1 MAEEWYKILKYSYR
15 IIIISGGKD
24 SENYKSEDMA
34 LNKAKFKS
42 KRPFNAYNHEKVN
55 IQVCEKDK
63 SDWERLHRI

>member
-42 KRPFNAYNHEKVN
+42 KRPFSAYNHEKVN

-63 SDWERLHRI
+63 SNWERLHRI